1 MQNWRI
7 RRNFNETLKML
18 RWQESRRRMNSS
30 ESNLNLS
37 CLLNRS
43 RRRKRIKRGLLLERR
58 SLRLRQLRVLG
69 VARSKMRKKMMEVIH
84 S

>member
-1 MQNWRI
+1 MQNWLI